1 MHAMSIYTA
10 GVQWQRSEGE
20 AFTDRRYHRAHEL
33 RFDGGAVVPGSS
45 SPSVVPRFSDPAAVD
60 PEELFVA
67 SLASCH
73 MLWFLDLAA
82 RAGWRVDLY
91 EDAAEGTMAARPD
104 GRLAMTQVVL
114 RPRVACGG
122 ERVPTLD
129 ELRALHEQAHHECFI
144 ANSVTTDVRC
154 EPRA

>member
-1 MHAMSIYTA
+1 MSIYIA
-10 GVQWQRSEGE
+10 GVHWQRRDDE

-45 SPSVVPRFSDPAAVD
+45 SPAVVPRFSDPAAVD

-82 RAGWRVDLY
+82 RAGWRVDRY
-91 EDAAEGTMAARPD
+91 EDAAEGTMAPRAD

-114 RPRVACGG
+114 RPRVTCGG
-122 ERVPTLD
+122 ERVPTPD
-129 ELRALHEQAHHECFI
+129 ELRALHERAHHECFI

-154 EPRA
+154 EPRP